1 LEIHQEAPIKEFGHK
16 PKDPSFATISDA
28 SQPNTIA
35 SNLIAGTYKFVWKIY
50 NERCFTTDTVIY
62 VISKPAFVHAGNDV
76 TLCNNNG
83 QLLLTQST
91 VSSPDDLAVW
101 SVISGGGILSTS
113 SPTTQP
119 DTVIYTAEPGFSGYI
134 LLRLQAEDAC
144 RVVTDDKSVFLQQPV
159 VPVDALNDSAS
170 TDLGT
175 IIILNVL
182 SNDILLLNDTLRFL
196 SAKCN
201 CSYHLRMELQASIR
215 MLLYHIHL
223 SQDL

>member
-1 LEIHQEAPIKEFGHK
+1 MRIWRKQERTKHLCTQSINLFGNI
-16 PKDPSFATISDA
+16 PSDNNKGSWKQVEGPSSATISDV

-35 SNLIAGTYKFVWKIY
+35 SNLITGTYKFVWRIY
-50 NERCFTTDTVIY
+50 NERCFTTDTVLY
-62 VISKPAFVHAGNDV
+62 VISKPASVFAGNDI
-76 TLCNNNG
+76 TLCNTNG
-83 QLLLTQST
+83 QVLLSSST
-91 VSSPDDLAVW
+91 VSSPDNKAVW
-101 SVISGGGILSTS
+101 SVISGGGILNTS

-175 IIILNVL
+175 YNY
-182 SNDILLLNDTLRFL
+182 S
-196 SAKCN
+196 
-201 CSYHLRMELQASIR
+201 
-215 MLLYHIHL
+215 
-223 SQDL
+223 